1 MRIQVFHIIPSG
13 HFLEQGEGPE
23 PTVLANTGTAQPCS
37 SVELSRVLKRVSGL
51 DALDRMGLSTVHRVG
66 DEIPLEGVQKASSLP
81 KDLVKN
87 EEQ

>member
-1 MRIQVFHIIPSG
+1 M
-13 HFLEQGEGPE
+13 
-23 PTVLANTGTAQPCS
+23 
-37 SVELSRVLKRVSGL
+37 ELSRVLKRVSGL
-51 DALDRMGLSTVHRVG
+51 DALDRMGLSTVHGVG